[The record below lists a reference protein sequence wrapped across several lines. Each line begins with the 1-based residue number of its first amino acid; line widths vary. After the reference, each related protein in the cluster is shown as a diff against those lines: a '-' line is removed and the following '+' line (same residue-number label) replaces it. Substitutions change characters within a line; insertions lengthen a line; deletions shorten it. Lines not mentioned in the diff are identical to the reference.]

1 MGIQGG
7 NIVAYCFLV
16 VRAVGI
22 ISCSPSKCG
31 HTGCGRLHLLLMAK
45 RVRFTEDVYNP
56 DPGDYDH
63 SSDDDDDLP
72 VARRAP
78 RSKRASATQL
88 YNDCK
93 LTRTCAQAPPDVVA
107 KFEHNTLAD
116 KILKYGSAGV
126 YLGGLGIGTTG
137 GSGGKGG
144 YSRLLPEVQP
154 TGGSSISRFGY
165 RPLPGGAEPNL
176 PGTSPRPMAPLDAGV
191 LFRPPEVLRPP
202 EVAVRPSA
210 PEDIPL
216 VTLHPPPPEPS
227 DALTTSFSVP
237 EGSAADVTV
246 GGGAFNPA
254 VLPEGEGEEIEL
266 LTSSGPSVSQ
276 EATLHTSVLEG
287 GGFKTSTPSSLGRMV
302 TRLRGLWRLPKFSTR
317 FLGGPAR
324 IPQSIFD
331 NPAFEGLDIEA
342 GPEHEVLNVLDLGQ
356 TIEFERPPPQHEGF
370 DVRGLH
376 RPSFNSPPGPHVR
389 LQRLA
394 DIFGPST
401 RTGPKVGKALFYQ
414 DLSSVARPEVEL
426 ELLPL
431 APPGRPP
438 TDLTFRQTSNVDLGV
453 GVNDEFWDVPL
464 DDPPAPAAPATSW
477 LDSILGPFQAPY
489 ESIPPA
495 FRYMSTPDTGPSSS
509 GAEGIAPVSARS
521 ITDSGYSSGSGG
533 DIDISSFLDEDVTVE
548 EGRNPSGPEDA
559 AGAPKHTPAHVFPP
573 GAGSRLAVLVGR
585 GPDDP
590 FLYLIRRCF
599 LTGHGHCP
607 MERLGNVPPTPS

>member
-1 MGIQGG
+1 MGNRVGI
-7 NIVAYCFLV
+7 IVAYYFSVLT
-16 VRAVGI
+16 AVGNL
-22 ISCSPSKCG
+22 SYSPFKFEHKGCG
-31 HTGCGRLHLLLMAK
+31 HLHLLLMAK
-45 RVRFTEDVYNP
+45 RVRFSDDVYNP
-56 DPGDYDH
+56 DSSDYEY
-63 SSDDDDDLP
+63 SSDDDVDLP
-72 VARRAP
+72 VVTRAP

-93 LTRTCAQAPPDVVA
+93 LTRTCDQAPRDVVD

-137 GSGGKGG
+137 GSGGRGG
-144 YSRLLPEVQP
+144 YTRLLPEGQP
-154 TGGSSISRFGY
+154 SGGSSLSRFGY
-165 RPLPGGAEPNL
+165 KPLPGGAEPAL
-176 PGTSPRPMAPLDAGV
+176 PGTSPRPMSPWDAGI
-191 LFRPPEVLRPP
+191 LLRPP
-202 EVAVRPSA
+202 EVAARPA
-210 PEDIPL
+210 ATEEIPL
-216 VTLHPPPPEPS
+216 VTLHPPPPEPT

-237 EGSAADVTV
+237 EGSATDVTI
-246 GGGAFNPA
+246 GRGAFNPA

-266 LTSSGPSVSQ
+266 ITSSSSSVSPGR
-276 EATLHTSVLEG
+276 EPTLHTSILEG
-287 GGFKTSTPSSLGRMV
+287 GGFQTSTPSPLGRMV
-302 TRLRGLWRLPKFSTR
+302 SRLRGLWRVPKFNTR

-324 IPQSIFD
+324 IPESIFD
-331 NPAFEGLDIEA
+331 NPAFEGLVDLEA

-356 TIEFERPPPQHEGF
+356 TVEFERPPPQHEGF
-370 DVRGLH
+370 AVQGLH

-414 DLSSVARPEVEL
+414 DLSPVPRTEVEL
-426 ELLPL
+426 ELLPM
-431 APPGRPP
+431 APPRPSSA
-438 TDLTFRQTSNVDLGV
+438 DLTFRQTSNVDLGV
-453 GVNDEFWDVPL
+453 GVNEEFWDVPL
-464 DDPPAPAAPATSW
+464 DDPVAPPAPASSW
-477 LDSILGPFQAPY
+477 LDSILAPFQAPY

-533 DIDISSFLDEDVTVE
+533 DIDISSFFDDEVTVE

-559 AGAPKHTPAHVFPP
+559 AGAPKHTPAHDFPP
-573 GAGSRLAVLVGR
+573 GTGSRLAVLVGS

-599 LTGHGHCP
+599 LTGHGYCP